1 MTTSRMVIKFGQIW
15 RLVEL
20 LNFEFKHLSI
30 LPFMSEEHVT
40 TDGEIVVGVS
50 GKSLI
55 ILRINDYIQKGELEV
70 VELPD
75 DLIVH
80 TLRIGK
86 KRRQAIYIGG
96 KTQVS
101 MFNDTKEECQS
112 MYYID
117 FNTTSYELKPFP
129 LPDDLKKPGKA
140 IDDVGLYMDWVYVL
154 DNLILPKFLYIFGV
168 KYLELKE
175 VLPLKVHGTY
185 EGYLRVVI
193 NYKYIIMLSGTI
205 GDIGGG
211 RHLTFYDRES
221 LKYLS
226 SLSLL
231 WSSRYIDV
239 VSDVGPM
246 FNDLLLIDNYLIIAA
261 GKAGVI
267 KLNLDQEDVLKDLG
281 IIDNENGDKY
291 HDFSDPFK
299 KKYLSSPYI
308 GDAQAIQ
315 CISKENDSLKAVLV
329 TVCDSDV
336 TRPEVRDVY
345 RPEVMYFN
353 MSD

>member
-1 MTTSRMVIKFGQIW
+1 MNTTIAVIKFGKVW
-15 RLVEL
+15 RLVEYSNYE
-20 LNFEFKHLSI
+20 LNHLCI
-30 LPFMSEEHVT
+30 LPFISEDHVI

-50 GKSLI
+50 GSSLI
-55 ILRINDYIQKGELEV
+55 IIKINDYIQKGELEA
-70 VELPD
+70 VELPS

-80 TLRIGK
+80 TLCIGR

-101 MFNDTKEECQS
+101 MFEDTEKECQS
-112 MYYID
+112 MYYIGL
-117 FNTTSYELKPFP
+117 NTMSYELKPFP

-154 DNLILPKFLYIFGV
+154 DDLILPKYLYIFGV
-168 KYLELKE
+168 KDFELKE
-175 VLPLKVHGTY
+175 VLPLEVHGTY

-205 GDIGGG
+205 GDGGGG
-211 RHLTFYDRES
+211 RHLTFYERES

-231 WSSRYIDV
+231 WSSRDIGLM
-239 VSDVGPM
+239 SDVGPM
-246 FNDLLLIDNYLIIAA
+246 FNDILLIDNYLIIAA
-261 GKAGVI
+261 GKGGVV
-267 KLNLDQEDVLKDLG
+267 KLNLDQEDVLKELG
-281 IIDNENGDKY
+281 LTSRDNIDKY
-291 HDFSDPFK
+291 HNYSDLFK

-308 GDAQAIQ
+308 GDAQTIQ

-329 TVCDSDV
+329 TVSD
-336 TRPEVRDVY
+336 REVY
-345 RPEVMYFN
+345 RPEVIYI
-353 MSD
+353 SEEI